1 MGVGAGALHSCHPGL
16 QAALLWN
23 GKKKRLSK
31 TLSHML
37 PTAEGFFCR
46 GSLSDLI
53 QTCFKVCLSSS
64 KRSALSKTAFISNWK
79 TKSQGEIFLHGSA
92 PPTCSGHRH
101 DRAGKRAPRIRARH
115 RHKLPFWHE
124 VLPSGRKP
132 HPSSSWV
139 PFLNRVV
146 VQTGEAQW
154 GGRRRYH

>member
-1 MGVGAGALHSCHPGL
+1 MPVILA
-16 QAALLWN
+16 W
-23 GKKKRLSK
+23 KRLSFEMTRRK
-31 TLSHML
+31 GSQRHFLTRCQLQRDSFAGEACLIWFRLVSGCVLVL
-37 PTAEGFFCR
+37 PR
-46 GSLSDLI
+46 GLPQARPHSLVIEKQKS
-53 QTCFKVCLSSS
+53 
-64 KRSALSKTAFISNWK
+64 RAG
-79 TKSQGEIFLHGSA
+79 SQGEIFLHGSA
-92 PPTCSGHRH
+92 HPTCSGHRH
-101 DRAGKRAPRIRARH
+101 GRAGERAPRIRARH